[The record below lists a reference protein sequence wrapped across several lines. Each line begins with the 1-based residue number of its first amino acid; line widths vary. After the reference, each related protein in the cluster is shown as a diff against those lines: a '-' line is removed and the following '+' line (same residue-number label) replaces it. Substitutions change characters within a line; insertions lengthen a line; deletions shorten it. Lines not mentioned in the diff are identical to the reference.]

1 MKIFCIITILQTD
14 YYESFFVYYAWLIF
28 FVFIFRIIVNILIES
43 QIKQQRKKEMLGAPK
58 KCAKCDKQVYP
69 IEELKCLDKVLI
81 VIIFK
86 SQFQINS
93 LNN

>member
-1 MKIFCIITILQTD
+1 
-14 YYESFFVYYAWLIF
+14 
-28 FVFIFRIIVNILIES
+28 
-43 QIKQQRKKEMLGAPK
+43 MLGAPK

-81 VIIFK
+81 IIIFK
-86 SQFQINS
+86 IRWKINS